1 MEIGKTIQQLRV
13 EQGYTLKEFGGKIG
27 MSASF
32 LSDIE
37 HGKSRPSLK
46 RCKEIATGLHV
57 PVSFL
62 LGESEDMQTVA
73 DIDQGSTLALHGQEG
88 EAVVKALAD
97 FDRWTDADKKEL
109 AAYLRAKKAIRG
121 EARK

>member
-1 MEIGKTIQQLRV
+1 MEIGKLIKRLRT

-37 HGKSRPSLK
+37 HEKSRPSLK
-46 RCKEIATGLHV
+46 RCKEIAVGLHV

-62 LGESEDMQTVA
+62 LGEGKNVQPAA
-73 DIDQGSTLALHGQEG
+73 DIDHGSSIILHGQEG
-88 EAVVKALAD
+88 KAVAKFLMD
-97 FDRWTDADKKEL
+97 FDRWADVDKQEL
-109 AAYLRAKKAIRG
+109 AAYLRVKQAVR
-121 EARK
+121 ERTRK